1 MRTRTRT
8 TASPT
13 KVSAQG
19 LNSRALALL
28 GQLACAEG
36 PQVTHVPGVGVAR
49 VTQPNKRRPMVYEPM
64 ILFLAQGRKRVH
76 VGDEVFQYDR
86 SNYLALSVPLPVV
99 CEVHAS
105 PKEPLLALKLKVEP
119 AMLAEL
125 LIDFDAH
132 VPRNG
137 TASRGIFAAPMNS
150 DLCDAVTRLLECLR
164 SPLESKV
171 LGRQIVREIVFRV
184 LQDEPGS
191 TLRSLA
197 TRSDQFM
204 RIARVLEQIDSDFAQ
219 PLGTDELAKR
229 ASMSISTFHHHFR
242 AVTGTSPLQYLKS
255 IRLHRARL
263 LMIHEGHNAGTAAAA
278 VGYESGSQFGREFK
292 RLFGS
297 SPAEDAAQ
305 MRSRLA

>member
-1 MRTRTRT
+1 M
-8 TASPT
+8 
-13 KVSAQG
+13 
-19 LNSRALALL
+19 ALL
-28 GQLACAEG
+28 EQLAPGEG
-36 PQVTHVPGVGVAR
+36 PQATHVPGVGVAR

-76 VGDEVFQYDR
+76 VGDDVFQYDR
-86 SNYLALSVPLPVV
+86 ANYLALSVPLPVV
-99 CEVHAS
+99 CEVQAS
-105 PKEPLLALKLKVEP
+105 AQEPLLALKLKVEP

-125 LIDFDAH
+125 LIDFDEH
-132 VPRNG
+132 PPGNG
-137 TASRGIFAAPMNS
+137 VASRGIFAAPMTPE
-150 DLCDAVTRLLECLR
+150 LCDAVTRLLVCLR

-197 TRSDQFM
+197 TRSDHFM

-229 ASMSISTFHHHFR
+229 ANMSTSTFHHHFK
-242 AVTGTSPLQYLKS
+242 AITGTSPLQYLKG

-263 LMIHEGHNAGTAAAA
+263 LMIHEGHNASTAAAA

-297 SPAEDAAQ
+297 APAEDAAM
-305 MRSRLA
+305 MRSRMA